1 MKYLFLLLFLSI
13 ILPCSGQNIDSLRK
27 IVVGN
32 LPATMRLTAA
42 EQTVA
47 YLTAKNTEEIL
58 PVARIGLILAMRLH
72 DKKVTGL
79 MLRSI
84 ASVYFFKGNYD
95 STANYCD
102 RAADAL
108 MAINQQHVLAD
119 DYMRLAEVYAR
130 QKNYD
135 KAISL
140 YNAAIDLAPKTGTR
154 QTLMFALSGLGRL
167 YEARQNYQEALN
179 YYKQSFDIG
188 DSIDFVK
195 KAKANTSEAYSH
207 SFMGDVLGSMKQKNI
222 QVPDILKTIE
232 TKKALSDTLA
242 LTINYFNLGQL
253 YKSKKMYPQALDA
266 LQNCLQYATQIN
278 YTDMQNSAVNEIADL
293 YGQMGN
299 YKQSLFYLKKHATL
313 STTKNSKTIDE
324 LQTRYEI
331 TQREDQLLKQQFE
344 ITKRNYWMVG
354 IVVFVLLILLIVF
367 IFYKQA
373 QLKQRNAAMQA
384 IIETEESERRRI
396 AQDLHDSVSQT
407 MSAAKINLTV
417 IGGELP
423 FVSEDQRKRFEKA
436 INLVDYGFREVRTI
450 SHNMMPWALHKTGL
464 AQVVKQFIENIE
476 NNTIAINFYSK
487 GFDAPFDDTI
497 EIILYRVL
505 QESVNN
511 VMKHANASR
520 LDISL
525 IRDEANI
532 SLTIE
537 DNGLGFDTA
546 NPETQGGMGLN
557 NLRSRINFL
566 KGKVE
571 LDSQAGRG
579 TLVSVYVP
587 VTGKS
592 L

>member
-1 MKYLFLLLFLSI
+1 MKYLFSILLFST
-13 ILPCSGQNIDSLRK
+13 ILPCFGQHVDSLKK
-27 IVVGN
+27 IVVSTS
-32 LPATMRLTAA
+32 PIPIRLAA
-42 EQTVA
+42 AQKAVGHLSAE
-47 YLTAKNTEEIL
+47 NSDEIL
-58 PVARIGLILAMRLH
+58 PVARTGLSLALKLQ
-72 DKKVTGL
+72 DKKATGL

-84 ASVYFFKGNYD
+84 GAIYYLKGNYD
-95 STANYCD
+95 STAHYYD
-102 RAADAL
+102 KAATVL
-108 MAINQQHVLAD
+108 GSINRQDVLAD
-119 DYMRLAEVYAR
+119 DYSRLAQVYTK

-135 KAISL
+135 KAINL
-140 YNAAIDLAPKTGTR
+140 YNVVAGLAPKTGSR
-154 QTLMFALSGLGRL
+154 QTLMFALSQLGQL
-167 YEARQNYQEALN
+167 YEVRQNYREALN
-179 YYKQSFDIG
+179 YYRQAFDIG
-188 DSIDFVK
+188 DSLNFVK
-195 KAKANTSEAYSH
+195 KSNENTAEAYSH
-207 SFMGDVLGSMKQKNI
+207 TFMGDVMSSMKQKNS
-222 QVPDILKTIE
+222 QPQDILKIIE
-232 TKKALSDTLA
+232 TKESLNDTLA

-253 YKSKKMYPQALDA
+253 YKSKRMYPQALDA

-278 YTDMQNSAVNEIADL
+278 YNDMQNSAVNEIADL
-293 YGQMGN
+293 YGQMGD
-299 YKQSLFYLKKHATL
+299 YRQSLIYLKKHAAL
-313 STTKNSKTIDE
+313 STAKNSKTVDE

-344 ITKRNYWMVG
+344 ITKRNYWMTG
-354 IVVFVLLILLIVF
+354 IIVFVILMLFLGFV
-367 IFYKQA
+367 FYKQA
-373 QLKQRNAAMQA
+373 QLKQRNTAMQA

-417 IGGELP
+417 IGSELP
-423 FVSEDQRKRFEKA
+423 FVNDDQRKRFEKA

-464 AQVVKQFIENIE
+464 AQVIKQFIENIE
-476 NNTIAINFYSK
+476 NDTIAINFYSK

-520 LDISL
+520 LDVSL
-525 IRDEANI
+525 IRDADNI

-537 DNGLGFDTA
+537 DNGLGFDIA
-546 NPETQGGMGLN
+546 NPETRNGMGLN

-571 LDSQAGRG
+571 LDSQPGRG

-587 VTGKS
+587 ITGKS
-592 L
+592 I

>member
-1 MKYLFLLLFLSI
+1 MKYLFLLLFLST
-13 ILPCSGQNIDSLRK
+13 ILPCPGQNIDSLKK
-27 IVVGN
+27 IAVGKS
-32 LPATMRLTAA
+32 PAQTRLAA
-42 EQTVA
+42 AKKTVG
-47 YLTAKNTEEIL
+47 YLTEKNTDETL
-58 PVARIGLILAMRLH
+58 PVARIGLNLAIKLH
-72 DKKVTGL
+72 DKNATGL

-84 ASVYFFKGNYD
+84 GAIYYLKGNYD
-95 STANYCD
+95 STAHYYNK
-102 RAADAL
+102 AAEVL
-108 MAINQQHVLAD
+108 GSINRQDVLAD
-119 DYMRLAEVYAR
+119 DYTRLAQVYAK

-135 KAISL
+135 KAINL
-140 YNAAIDLAPKTGTR
+140 YNVAANLAPKTGTR
-154 QTLMFALSGLGRL
+154 QTLMFALSQLGQL
-167 YEARQNYQEALN
+167 YEARQNYREALN
-179 YYKQSFDIG
+179 YYRQSFDIA
-188 DSIDFVK
+188 DSLDFVK
-195 KAKANTSEAYSH
+195 KAKENTSEAYSH
-207 SFMGDVLGSMKQKNI
+207 NFMGDVMGSMNQKNS
-222 QVPDILKTIE
+222 QPQDILKVIE
-232 TKKALSDTLA
+232 TKKALNDTLA

-253 YKSKKMYPQALDA
+253 YKSKRMYPQALDA
-266 LQNCLQYATQIN
+266 LQNCLQHATQIN

-293 YGQMGN
+293 YGQMGD
-299 YKQSLFYLKKHATL
+299 YKQSLIYLKKHATL
-313 STTKNSKTIDE
+313 RAAKNSKTIDE

-344 ITKRNYWMVG
+344 ITKRNYWMIG
-354 IVVFVLLILLIVF
+354 IVVFVLLMLLIVF
-367 IFYKQA
+367 VFYKQA

-423 FVSEDQRKRFEKA
+423 FVNDDQRKRFEKA

-464 AQVVKQFIENIE
+464 AQVIKQFIENIE
-476 NNTIAINFYSK
+476 SNTIAINFYSK

-525 IRDEANI
+525 IKDEANI

-537 DNGLGFDTA
+537 DNGRGFDAA
-546 NPETQGGMGLN
+546 NPEAGMGLN

-587 VTGKS
+587 VTGK
-592 L
+592 LL

>member
-1 MKYLFLLLFLSI
+1 MKYLFLLLFFSI
-13 ILPCSGQNIDSLRK
+13 ILPCSGQNIDSLKK
-27 IVVGN
+27 IVVGTS
-32 LPATMRLTAA
+32 PAQTRLTAA
-42 EQTVA
+42 KKTVG
-47 YLTAKNTEEIL
+47 YITAKNTDETL
-58 PVARIGLILAMRLH
+58 PVARIGLNLAMKLH
-72 DKKVTGL
+72 DKKITGL
-79 MLRSI
+79 MLRSMGAI
-84 ASVYFFKGNYD
+84 YFLKGNYD
-95 STANYCD
+95 STAHYYD
-102 RAADAL
+102 KAAQAL
-108 MAINQQHVLAD
+108 GSINQQHVLAD
-119 DYMRLAEVYAR
+119 DYIELAEVYGR
-130 QKNYD
+130 QKSYE
-135 KAISL
+135 KAITL

-154 QTLMFALSGLGRL
+154 QTLMLALHGLGQL
-167 YEARQNYQEALN
+167 YEARQNYQEALTF
-179 YYKQSFDIG
+179 YRQSFDIG
-188 DSIDFVK
+188 DSLDFVK
-195 KAKANTSEAYSH
+195 KAKENTSEAYSH
-207 SFMGDVLGSMKQKNI
+207 NFMGDVLGSMKQKNI
-222 QVPDILKTIE
+222 QAPDILKTIE
-232 TKKALSDTLA
+232 TKKALNDTLA

-253 YKSKKMYPQALDA
+253 YKSKRMYPQALDA
-266 LQNCLQYATQIN
+266 LQSCLQYATQIN

-293 YGQMGN
+293 YGQMGD
-299 YKQSLFYLKKHATL
+299 YKQSLFYLKKHAIL
-313 STTKNSKTIDE
+313 STAKNSKTIDE
-324 LQTRYEI
+324 LQTKYEI

-344 ITKRNYWMVG
+344 ITKRNYWMIG
-354 IVVFVLLILLIVF
+354 IIVFVLLMLLIVF
-367 IFYKQA
+367 VFYKQA

-423 FVSEDQRKRFEKA
+423 FVSDDQRKRFEKA

-464 AQVVKQFIENIE
+464 AQVIKHFIENIE
-476 NNTIAINFYSK
+476 NDTIAINFYSK

-525 IRDEANI
+525 IRDETNI

-537 DNGLGFDTA
+537 DNGLGFDA
-546 NPETQGGMGLN
+546 AKPEAYSGMGLN

-571 LDSQAGRG
+571 LDSQVGRG

-587 VTGKS
+587 VTGK

>member
-1 MKYLFLLLFLSI
+1 MKYLLLLLFFSI
-13 ILPCSGQNIDSLRK
+13 ILPCFGQNIDSLKK
-27 IVVGN
+27 IVVGTS
-32 LPATMRLTAA
+32 PAQTRLIAA
-42 EQTVA
+42 EKTVA
-47 YLTAKNTEEIL
+47 YLTAENKEETL
-58 PVARIGLILAMRLH
+58 PVARIGLNLAMKLH

-84 ASVYFFKGNYD
+84 GAIYFLKGNYD
-95 STANYCD
+95 STAHYYGKAVD
-102 RAADAL
+102 ML
-108 MAINQQHVLAD
+108 GTLNQQHVLAD
-119 DYMRLAEVYAR
+119 DYIALAQVYAK

-140 YNAAIDLAPKTGTR
+140 YNAAIDIAPKTGTR
-154 QTLMFALSGLGRL
+154 KTLMMALSGLGQL
-167 YEARQNYQEALN
+167 YEDGQNYREALN
-179 YYKQSFDIG
+179 YYRQSFDIG
-188 DSIDFVK
+188 DSLDFVK
-195 KAKANTSEAYSH
+195 KAKENTSEAYSH
-207 SFMGDVLGSMKQKNI
+207 NFMGDVLGSMKQKSI
-222 QVPDILKTIE
+222 QAPDILKTIE
-232 TKKALSDTLA
+232 TKKALNDTLA

-253 YKSKKMYPQALDA
+253 YKSNRMYPQALDA
-266 LQNCLQYATQIN
+266 LQSCLQYATQIN

-293 YGQMGN
+293 YGQMGD
-299 YKQSLFYLKKHATL
+299 YKQSLFYLKKHAIL
-313 STTKNSKTIDE
+313 STAKNSKTIDE
-324 LQTRYEI
+324 LQTKYEI

-344 ITKRNYWMVG
+344 ITKRNYWMIG
-354 IVVFVLLILLIVF
+354 IIVFVLLVLLIVF
-367 IFYKQA
+367 VFYKQA

-423 FVSEDQRKRFEKA
+423 FVSDDQRKRFEKA

-464 AQVVKQFIENIE
+464 AQVIKHFIENIE
-476 NNTIAINFYSK
+476 NDTIAINFYSK
-487 GFDAPFDDTI
+487 GFDSPFDDTI

-525 IRDEANI
+525 IRDETNI

-537 DNGLGFDTA
+537 DNGLGFDAA
-546 NPETQGGMGLN
+546 NPEAYSGMGLN

-571 LDSQAGRG
+571 LDSQVGRG

-587 VTGKS
+587 VSG
-592 L
+592 

>member
-1 MKYLFLLLFLSI
+1 M
-13 ILPCSGQNIDSLRK
+13 
-27 IVVGN
+27 VGTS
-32 LPATMRLTAA
+32 PAQTRLTAA
-42 EQTVA
+42 KKTVG
-47 YLTAKNTEEIL
+47 YITAKNTDETL
-58 PVARIGLILAMRLH
+58 PVARIGLNLAMKLH

-79 MLRSI
+79 MLRSMGAI
-84 ASVYFFKGNYD
+84 YFLKGNYD
-95 STANYCD
+95 STAHYYD
-102 RAADAL
+102 KAAQAL
-108 MAINQQHVLAD
+108 GSINQQHVLAD
-119 DYMRLAEVYAR
+119 DYIKLAEVYAR
-130 QKNYD
+130 QKSYD
-135 KAISL
+135 KAITL

-154 QTLMFALSGLGRL
+154 QTLMLALHGLGQL
-167 YEARQNYQEALN
+167 YEARQNYQEALTF
-179 YYKQSFDIG
+179 YRQSFDIG
-188 DSIDFVK
+188 DSLDFVK
-195 KAKANTSEAYSH
+195 KAKENTSEAYSH
-207 SFMGDVLGSMKQKNI
+207 NFMGDVLGSMKQKNI
-222 QVPDILKTIE
+222 QAPDILKTIE
-232 TKKALSDTLA
+232 TKKALNDTLA

-253 YKSKKMYPQALDA
+253 YKSKRMYPQALDA
-266 LQNCLQYATQIN
+266 LQSCLQYATQIN

-293 YGQMGN
+293 YGQMGD
-299 YKQSLFYLKKHATL
+299 YKQSLFYLKKHAIL
-313 STTKNSKTIDE
+313 STAKNSKTIDE
-324 LQTRYEI
+324 LQTKYEI

-344 ITKRNYWMVG
+344 ITKRNYWMIG
-354 IVVFVLLILLIVF
+354 IIVFVLLMLLIVF
-367 IFYKQA
+367 VFYKQA

-423 FVSEDQRKRFEKA
+423 FVSDDQRKRFEKA

-464 AQVVKQFIENIE
+464 AQVIKHFIENIE
-476 NNTIAINFYSK
+476 NDTIAINFYSK

-525 IRDEANI
+525 IRDETNM

-537 DNGLGFDTA
+537 DNGLGFDA
-546 NPETQGGMGLN
+546 AKPEAYSGMGLN

-571 LDSQAGRG
+571 LDSQVGRG

-587 VTGKS
+587 VTGK

>member
-1 MKYLFLLLFLSI
+1 MIGKLPTQTRLAAAQKTVGYLTEK
-13 ILPCSGQNIDSLRK
+13 NTDEM
-27 IVVGN
+27 
-32 LPATMRLTAA
+32 LPA
-42 EQTVA
+42 
-47 YLTAKNTEEIL
+47 
-58 PVARIGLILAMRLH
+58 ARIGLNLAINLH
-72 DKKVTGL
+72 NKNATGL

-84 ASVYFFKGNYD
+84 GAIYYLKGSYD
-95 STANYCD
+95 STAHYYD
-102 RAADAL
+102 KAAEVL
-108 MAINQQHVLAD
+108 GSINRQDILAD
-119 DYMRLAEVYAR
+119 DYTRLAQVYVK

-135 KAISL
+135 KAINL
-140 YNAAIDLAPKTGTR
+140 YNVAADLAPKTGTR
-154 QTLMFALSGLGRL
+154 QTLMFTLSRLGQL
-167 YEARQNYQEALN
+167 YEASQNYREALN
-179 YYKQSFDIG
+179 YYRQSFDIA
-188 DSIDFVK
+188 DSLDFVK
-195 KAKANTSEAYSH
+195 KAKENTSEAYSH
-207 SFMGDVLGSMKQKNI
+207 NFMGDVMGSMKQKNS
-222 QVPDILKTIE
+222 QPQDILKVIE
-232 TKKALSDTLA
+232 TKKALNDTLA

-253 YKSKKMYPQALDA
+253 YKSKRMYPQALDA

-293 YGQMGN
+293 YGQMGD
-299 YKQSLFYLKKHATL
+299 YKQSLIYLKKHATL
-313 STTKNSKTIDE
+313 SSTKNSKTIDE

-344 ITKRNYWMVG
+344 ITKRNYWMIG
-354 IVVFVLLILLIVF
+354 IVVFVLLMLLIVF
-367 IFYKQA
+367 VFYKQA

-423 FVSEDQRKRFEKA
+423 FVNDDQRKRFEKA

-464 AQVVKQFIENIE
+464 AQVIKQFIENIE
-476 NNTIAINFYSK
+476 SNTIAINFYSK

-537 DNGLGFDTA
+537 DNGLGFDAA

-587 VTGKS
+587 VTSKP